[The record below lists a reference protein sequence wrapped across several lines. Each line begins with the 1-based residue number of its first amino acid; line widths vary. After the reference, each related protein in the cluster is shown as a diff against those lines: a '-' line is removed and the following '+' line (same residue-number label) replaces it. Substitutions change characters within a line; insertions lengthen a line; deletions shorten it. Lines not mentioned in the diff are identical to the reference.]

1 MSQYGLYPKFY
12 VKRKNILFPLIE
24 KYSGI
29 SLKGKSHGA
38 VVQIYE
44 ELLRSNDAFIGEVD
58 ALIAKQ
64 GFKNADGYRNG
75 GSVTAPGTP
84 TSSTRLPTSS
94 TRLPTSSTSGSG
106 GGIKLGGAW
115 TQIISGALDTTG
127 SIFGFLDTKRRAEA
141 QEDQQLYDVILN
153 EQKKDDT
160 MKILVVSG
168 ITLAFIGLG
177 VFMVI
182 KFRK

>member
-1 MSQYGLYPKFY
+1 MNKYGLYPKFY
-12 VKRKNILFPLIE
+12 VKRKKILFPLIE

-44 ELLRSNDAFIGEVD
+44 ELLRSNDAFISEVD

-75 GSVTAPGTP
+75 GSVTAPGT
-84 TSSTRLPTSS
+84 PTSS